1 MRSWPLWV
9 VVIAIVS
16 GPWFGIVTHP
26 QWDRLTLV
34 PFSGSEDKPKD
45 MAVNMLLFVPFG
57 WSFAKSRGGRV
68 STAAVIGAA
77 ALVSI
82 AVEIPQLFYKLR
94 DPSATD
100 VTMAIT
106 GAAIGSLA
114 SQAFH
119 RRHMSGAAGG
129 REAGEASSQQ

>member
-9 VVIAIVS
+9 LVIAIVS
-16 GPWFGIVTHP
+16 GPWFGVVTHP
-26 QWDRLTLV
+26 QWDRLTLI

-77 ALVSI
+77 ALVSR
-82 AVEIPQLFYKLR
+82 AGEIPHQVLKKR
-94 DPSATD
+94 DTAAPHGTKALN
-100 VTMAIT
+100 
-106 GAAIGSLA
+106 GAAEG
-114 SQAFH
+114 
-119 RRHMSGAAGG
+119 
-129 REAGEASSQQ
+129 